1 MHSFQNLSPSTG
13 SQDQAALVAALDKAH
28 ARSQHSYFTQYILTD
43 DEAGYIAIDEGD
55 YGALPAHLQGKVIDA
70 VPGQLYDES

>member
-1 MHSFQNLSPSTG
+1 MNILTTIAAPTVTG
-13 SQDQAALVAALDKAH
+13 QAALLAALDKAH

-55 YGALPAHLQGKVIDA
+55 YGALPGHLMDRVVDS
-70 VPGQLYDES
+70 VPSHFSDEF